1 MRFRVEGNS
10 MLPTLKD
17 GDLVLARTLLF
28 RKQLK
33 PSSIIVF
40 FDTERSMTMI
50 KRLVEVDIENDL
62 YYVRGDNRNESAK
75 IAPVRLRNIIGIIHS
90 FKP

>member
-1 MRFRVEGNS
+1 

-17 GDLVLARTLLF
+17 GDLVLARTFLF
-28 RKQLK
+28 QKQLK
-33 PSSIIVF
+33 PGSIIVF

-62 YYVRGDNRNESAK
+62 YYVSGDNRNESAK

>member
-1 MRFRVEGNS
+1 

-17 GDLVLARTLLF
+17 GDLVLARTFLF
-28 RKQLK
+28 QKQLK

-62 YYVRGDNRNESAK
+62 YYVRGDNSNESAK